1 MSVVRSCEIGG
12 PTCITSYFRSHFGS
26 RIVRTN
32 FASLRRAAG
41 CPSSM
46 PPKGHVKD
54 CSSLGSVI
62 QHHDKWR
69 VRLRLLG
76 RQIFGPARASAAE
89 AAADLTRARALPRQQ
104 ISAFLNGLRDQLP
117 VESTSC
123 SSTAPGSANQQ
134 ALQTRVLASAPYQT
148 SLLHLQLSKNLEAT
162 MSVSLRLVLTCSRT
176 AALMLLLLRKAR
188 ATIRTLLDSRRFSL
202 FRNLASAQNLATLHH
217 LQLTR
222 N

>member
-1 MSVVRSCEIGG
+1 
-12 PTCITSYFRSHFGS
+12 
-26 RIVRTN
+26 
-32 FASLRRAAG
+32 
-41 CPSSM
+41 M

-54 CSSLGSVI
+54 CSSLGSVVV
-62 QHHDKWR
+62 HRDKWR
-69 VRLRLLG
+69 VELSLG
-76 RQIFGPARASAAE
+76 RERIRGPVRDSAEE
-89 AAADLTRARALPRQQ
+89 AAADLTRARSLPRQQ

-123 SSTAPGSANQQ
+123 SSTAPVPANQRSSIDPSSGKRPVSDEF
-134 ALQTRVLASAPYQT
+134 AT
-148 SLLHLQLSKNLEAT
+148 SPAIKNLEAT
-162 MSVSLRLVLTCSRT
+162 MSVSLRLVLTSSRT